1 MNSLFSQAAS
11 SSKVQLVATALVSGA
26 VAASV
31 LLGYQRLQREERI
44 SRLKSSIPSPS
55 DEGEDL
61 QQVRQFLSCSLSP
74 SLSPSPLSLP
84 LFPYTS

>member
-1 MNSLFSQAAS
+1 MSSIFSQAAS

-55 DEGEDL
+55 DEGDDL
-61 QQVRQFLSCSLSP
+61 QQVSHP
-74 SLSPSPLSLP
+74 SLLSVS
-84 LFPYTS
+84 LFSSVSSHTKLT